1 MSLTQTQLDQFHRDG
16 YIVVPDV
23 FSEAEMKAAQ
33 EAMDEIFYG
42 KPFDAWLAEVDGGET
57 ASVSDGFTTTHDHK
71 EGRSQFPT
79 GLRAL
84 DGLVENE
91 TYLDIFEQCLGDRPA
106 YCNAHLFLRSGP
118 TDNRHAEHPWQG
130 YHIDH
135 YTNCLLPPADQVGF
149 YDYINSGV
157 YLHDVLDDGAPMMVI
172 PGSHRVAQQV
182 YLDALAQ
189 GNASGGSIDDLRK
202 VGGLADPV
210 PQIGA
215 RGSAAFYSSYT
226 IHAAQPFRNKRVQ
239 RAFWT
244 LSLCRRDNAGWTR
257 FANPFIYG
265 EREHMMPFLTQT
277 TPRVRSVFG
286 FPEPGHP
293 YYTEE
298 TLSLLAST
306 IPGMDVTP
314 YREAMGE

>member
-1 MSLTQTQLDQFHRDG
+1 MSLTPVQLEQFRRDG

-23 FSEAEMKAAQ
+23 FSDAEMDAAQ
-33 EAMDEIFYG
+33 EAMDRIFYG
-42 KPFDAWLAEVDGGET
+42 RRFDDWLADVDRGQEGG
-57 ASVSDGFTTTHDHK
+57 VSDGFTTTHNHQ

-79 GLRAL
+79 GVDAL
-84 DGLVENE
+84 DRLMENE

-118 TDNRHAEHPWQG
+118 TDKRHAEHPWQG

-135 YTNCLLPPADQVGF
+135 YTNCLLPPADRVGL

-157 YLHDVLDDGAPMMVI
+157 FLHDVLDDGAPMMVI
-172 PGSHRVAQQV
+172 PGSHHVAQKV
-182 YLDALAQ
+182 YLEAFAS
-189 GNASGGSIDDLRK
+189 GNASGGSIDDVRA
-202 VGGLADPV
+202 VDGLADPV
-210 PQIGA
+210 PQVGS

-226 IHAAQPFRNKRVQ
+226 IHAAQPFLNKRVQ

-244 LSLCRRDNAGWTR
+244 LSLCRSDNAGWTR

-277 TPRVRSVFG
+277 TPRVRSIFG

-293 YYTEE
+293 YYTEQ
-298 TLSLLAST
+298 TLRLLEST
-306 IPGMDVTP
+306 IPGIDVSP
-314 YREAMGE
+314 YREAMGS